1 MDENVLL
8 KRLNAITIE
17 LLELFTS
24 GQFSEYSNKDIVTY
38 VPGTIHKIQD
48 LISRRNEVLELIKS
62 EDNGC

>member
-1 MDENVLL
+1 MNKDILI

-38 VPGTIHKIQD
+38 IPGTIQKIQD
-48 LISRRNEVLELIKS
+48 LISRRNEIIGLIKS
-62 EDNGC
+62 EDNGS